1 MPTVTDHPSV
11 LSDEMLARFAT
22 RATTYDRENRFFTED
37 FEELRQAGYLL
48 MAVPR
53 ALGGLGLNLLEGCR
67 EQRRL
72 AYYAPATALAVN
84 MHLEATAMAADLYRA
99 GDTSCTWLLEEAV
112 RGEVFALGR
121 SEAGN
126 DMPLLYSTTRA
137 EPVEGGYRFY
147 GHKIFG
153 SLTPVW
159 TRLGIYG
166 QDNTDPAQPKMV
178 HAFMPRDTPGYT
190 IKETWDTL
198 GMRAT
203 RSDDT
208 LLEGAFVPHRY
219 IVRVLPPGLAGA
231 DLCVLAIFAWAE
243 PTFGTIYLGLAERA
257 RDLAVAAAKRRT
269 SVAFGGR
276 AMAYNPMVQYA
287 AAEMTI
293 ALEAAIATIERVAQ
307 DWSTGVDHGG
317 AWASK
322 LVAAK
327 YIAVE
332 AAQKVVDLAMDM
344 SGGAGFFRTNELE
357 RLYRDVRAGK
367 LHPANA
373 SLAHEIIGKTTLG
386 ILGEEPRWG

>member
-1 MPTVTDHPSV
+1 MTTLTDHQPV
-11 LSDEMLARFAT
+11 LSDETLAHFAA
-22 RATTYDRENRFFTED
+22 RAATYDRENRFFTED

-48 MAVPR
+48 MTVPR
-53 ALGGLGLNLLEGCR
+53 ELGGLGLNHLQGCR

-72 AYYAPATALAVN
+72 AYYAPATALAIN
-84 MHLEATAMAADLYRA
+84 MHLEVAAMAADLYRA
-99 GDTSCTWLLEEAV
+99 GDISCKWLLEEVV

-121 SEAGN
+121 SEPGN

-137 EPVEGGYRFY
+137 EPVEGGYQFY

-153 SLTPVW
+153 SLSPVW

-166 QDNTDPAQPKMV
+166 QDNTDPAHPKLV

-208 LLEGAFVPHRY
+208 LLEGAFVPNRY
-219 IVRVLPPGLAGA
+219 VARILPTGVAGA
-231 DLCVLAIFAWAE
+231 DLFVLAIFAWAE
-243 PTFGTIYLGLAERA
+243 PTFGAIYLGIAERA
-257 RDLAVAAAKRRT
+257 RDLAVSAAKRKT
-269 SVAFGGR
+269 SVAGGGR

-287 AAEMTI
+287 AAEMII
-293 ALEAAIATIERVAQ
+293 ALDAAIATIERVAD
-307 DWSTGVDHGG
+307 DWSKGVDHGS
-317 AWASK
+317 AWVSK

-344 SGGAGFFRTNELE
+344 YGGAGFFRTSELE

-373 SLAHEIIGKTTLG
+373 ALAHELIGKSALG